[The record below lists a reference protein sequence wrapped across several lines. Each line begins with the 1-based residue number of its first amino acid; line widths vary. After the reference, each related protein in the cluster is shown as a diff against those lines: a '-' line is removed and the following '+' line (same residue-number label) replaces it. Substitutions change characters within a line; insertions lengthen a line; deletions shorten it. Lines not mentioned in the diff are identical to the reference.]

1 MFSFSRSRN
10 LTASFVLH
18 NIRPFCFFFFCS
30 MHHWKWIH
38 MASTSQGQSSI
49 PSWSS
54 NHQSQ
59 LINLPSLPSIHPPV
73 PKPMEQGRAPPTQT
87 SRTMVQTRPKP
98 RKTLRN
104 RTSTELEITYTISTG
119 VRWAI
124 KFADTYFNYGDTV
137 RSAPIPGPT
146 RGRETSASGL
156 AEGLGRGCRLIVDA
170 H

>member
-1 MFSFSRSRN
+1 MRDLVRELCFSFFLSGLDFCWKIFFFYEVGCFLSAVQGTWP
-10 LTASFVLH
+10 LPLFSTIFDLFVS
-18 NIRPFCFFFFCS
+18 FFFCS

-87 SRTMVQTRPKP
+87 IRTMVQTRPKP
-98 RKTLRN
+98 RKALRN
-104 RTSTELEITYTISTG
+104 RTSTELEITYTYTSTPYG
-119 VRWAI
+119 SYVREY
-124 KFADTYFNYGDTV
+124 D
-137 RSAPIPGPT
+137 
-146 RGRETSASGL
+146 GR
-156 AEGLGRGCRLIVDA
+156 
-170 H
+170 